1 MHSLSGLRQE
11 VDFEWWIG
19 NLYRGS
25 DHDVLLLSE
34 LLHACT
40 EAYEQDIQP
49 WTEPTATK
57 IQSRSTNMWTT
68 TFTGMSL

>member
-1 MHSLSGLRQE
+1 MHSLSGLRQD

-25 DHDVLLLSE
+25 DRDLLLLSE
-34 LLHACT
+34 LLHART
-40 EAYEQDIQP
+40 EAYKQDIQP
-49 WTEPTATK
+49 WTEATAAQ

-68 TFTGMSL
+68 AFTGISL

>member
-19 NLYRGS
+19 KLYRGS

-34 LLHACT
+34 LLHVRN
-40 EAYEQDIQP
+40 EAHEQDIRP
-49 WTEPTATK
+49 WTEPTAAQ
-57 IQSRSTNMWTT
+57 IQSRSTKM
-68 TFTGMSL
+68 